1 MLKVIALTACVL
13 GFAYLVPKALAEFRR
28 ALPRTRT
35 RLIDNAEKKPAGD
48 ESKPT
53 IAA

>member
-1 MLKVIALTACVL
+1 MLKVIALAACIV
-13 GFAYLVPKALAEFRR
+13 GFAYLAPKAVAEFRR
-28 ALPRTRT
+28 ALPRSRT
-35 RLIDNAEKKPAGD
+35 RLKGNAENKQAGD

>member
-1 MLKVIALTACVL
+1 MLKSIALAACVF
-13 GFAYLVPKALAEFRR
+13 GFAFLVPKVMAEFRR

-35 RLIDNAEKKPAGD
+35 RLRDNPETKPGGD

>member
-1 MLKVIALTACVL
+1 MLKIIALAACVL
-13 GFAYLVPKALAEFRR
+13 GFVFLTPKALAEFRR
-28 ALPRTRT
+28 ARPRSRT
-35 RLIDNAEKKPAGD
+35 RLKGTAEEKPAGD

>member
-1 MLKVIALTACVL
+1 MLKSIALAACVI
-13 GFAYLVPKALAEFRR
+13 GFAFLVPTVLAEFRR

-35 RLIDNAEKKPAGD
+35 RVRDKAETKPADD
-48 ESKPT
+48 EPKPT

>member
-1 MLKVIALTACVL
+1 MLKAIALAVCVF
-13 GFAYLVPKALAEFRR
+13 GFAFLVPTVVAEFRR

-35 RLIDNAEKKPAGD
+35 RLRDNAEKKHVGD
-48 ESKPT
+48 EPKPT

>member
-1 MLKVIALTACVL
+1 MLKIIALTACVL
-13 GFAYLVPKALAEFRR
+13 GFAFLAPKALAEFRR
-28 ALPRTRT
+28 ALPRSRT
-35 RLIDNAEKKPAGD
+35 RLKGNAENKQAGD